1 VPAVHDAQSSKRDGR
16 PPWLEP
22 YGGSRAHHLL
32 SGRRPPRVART
43 AQTEPHWNLEALSDA
58 QRPHEMG
65 LSTSGRYWARTRL
78 WGSGRARLPDFTG
91 LRFPE
96 ISSGSVKLLPK
107 LLPRL
112 GEACQRP
119 PRGYAVVNDIAPAS
133 QQLEFGLD
141 SGRPTASTAPI
152 RFHIAVSD
160 LVRGFR
166 RVASAW

>member
-1 VPAVHDAQSSKRDGR
+1 M
-16 PPWLEP
+16 
-22 YGGSRAHHLL
+22 
-32 SGRRPPRVART
+32 RV
-43 AQTEPHWNLEALSDA
+43 
-58 QRPHEMG
+58 
-65 LSTSGRYWARTRL
+65 STNGRYWARTRL

-112 GEACQRP
+112 GEACRRP

-166 RVASAW
+166 RVASAWRSSAGNPRSRQQMVRSALRSAQQTTTLRVPGCYLIQTHTPDRE